1 MLSGKQRGMRMGSVE
16 VVIGVA
22 LILGALFFGWAARPS
37 TTGIARKIQSHP
49 TMEPYYPILIMS
61 LIVAGVL
68 VIMVGLGV
76 RLGQGS

>member
-1 MLSGKQRGMRMGSVE
+1 MASIE

-22 LILGALFFGWAARPS
+22 LILAALFFGWAARPG
-37 TTGIARKIQSHP
+37 TAGIARRIQSQP
-49 TMEPYYPILIMS
+49 TMEPYFPILIMG

-68 VIMVGLGV
+68 IIMVGLGV